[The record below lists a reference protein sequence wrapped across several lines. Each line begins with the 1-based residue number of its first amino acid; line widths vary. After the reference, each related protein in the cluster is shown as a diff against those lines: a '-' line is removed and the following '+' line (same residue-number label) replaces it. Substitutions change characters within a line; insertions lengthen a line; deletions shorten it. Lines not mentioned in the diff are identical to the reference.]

1 MVTPREIGRDE
12 VRALLAVGG
21 ARLVEALGPMYYADA
36 HLPGAVNIPPDLA
49 AELAPDLLP
58 DRDALVVT
66 YCSDGRCTGSAV
78 LARRLLD
85 LGYAN
90 VARYPGGKQDWIAAG
105 LPVVRG

>member
-12 VRALLAVGG
+12 LRALLAGGG

-58 DRDALVVT
+58 DKDAPVETYCRDAR
-66 YCSDGRCTGSAV
+66 CSSSTV
-78 LARRLLD
+78 LARRLIK
-85 LGYAN
+85 LGYVD

-105 LPVVRG
+105 LPVDRA